1 MNLTYKFFDIH
12 AGYFYLDIDYIN
24 AHPFDE
30 LVVRMDDIPFL
41 TINKKTFI
49 NYPFKLFK
57 FRVNDIKL
65 DIYIKYNNKYVLLN
79 LNDSFSEDSTSIL
92 DHAPSINIIKNF
104 CLLNLFNGQILESSV
119 DKLFKNLLLS
129 TNNVNLSNLIL
140 INNAGIMEYRIVDFL
155 LIFSNTM
162 KIDIVENNY
171 IIIRYNENDIFSNFC
186 VDYIINN
193 SPLNLDNN
201 SEIFFSKISSYP
213 GITTINFNEKIFVGI
228 TKNKINWS
236 GQSIFKNKKLMLT
249 FPKF

>member
-24 AHPFDE
+24 ANPFDE

-92 DHAPSINIIKNF
+92 DHSPSINNIIKNF
-104 CLLNLFNGQILESSV
+104 FLLN
-119 DKLFKNLLLS
+119 
-129 TNNVNLSNLIL
+129 
-140 INNAGIMEYRIVDFL
+140 
-155 LIFSNTM
+155 
-162 KIDIVENNY
+162 
-171 IIIRYNENDIFSNFC
+171 
-186 VDYIINN
+186 
-193 SPLNLDNN
+193 
-201 SEIFFSKISSYP
+201 FFIC
-213 GITTINFNEKIFVGI
+213 
-228 TKNKINWS
+228 
-236 GQSIFKNKKLMLT
+236 
-249 FPKF
+249 